1 MLPFIIGGVAL
12 AATGYGIKK
21 YLEEEVI
28 IKSKIP
34 RVDLSEFLAKMDEA
48 NSPDS
53 ALEEYRNI
61 KLSLEKT
68 TLNEMQN
75 AFKEIKNLNFST
87 FKTLEL
93 NENNDKELL
102 LDKSDTSLLEEFIN
116 ILSNA
121 RTMQEILLDELDK
134 IIANSDDYDKY
145 SEEQK
150 MKVQEVIVL
159 YEAAKN
165 AINLP
170 LTYDGVSINR
180 TIKRAFA
187 KLKKLVEVEIR

>member
-48 NSPDS
+48 NSPNS
-53 ALEEYRNI
+53 VLEEYRNI

-75 AFKEIKNLNFST
+75 AFKEIKNLKFPT

-170 LTYDGVSINR
+170 LTYDGISINR

>member
-1 MLPFIIGGVAL
+1 MLPIIIGGVAL

-48 NSPDS
+48 NSPNS
-53 ALEEYRNI
+53 VLEEYRNI

-75 AFKEIKNLNFST
+75 AFKEIKNLKFPT

-170 LTYDGVSINR
+170 LTYDGISINR

>member
-53 ALEEYRNI
+53 ALEEYKNT

-68 TLNEMQN
+68 MIKETQN
-75 AFKEIKNLNFST
+75 AFKEIKNLKFPT

-102 LDKSDTSLLEEFIN
+102 LNKSNTPLLEEFVN

-134 IIANSDDYDKY
+134 IITDNDDYHKY

-150 MKVQEVIVL
+150 IKVQEVIVL
-159 YEAAKN
+159 YEVAKN
-165 AINLP
+165 AISLP
-170 LTYDGVSINR
+170 LTYDGISINR

>member
-53 ALEEYRNI
+53 VLEEYRNI

-102 LDKSDTSLLEEFIN
+102 LDKSDTPLLEEFIN

-134 IIANSDDYDKY
+134 IIANSDDYHKY

>member
-53 ALEEYRNI
+53 VLEEYRNI